1 VSCRPALTAVRSQAA
16 FLRSLLD
23 ELDRLPPMSEAQESV
38 ADQIIE
44 ELARLGH
51 RSLEA
56 ASAFSD
62 AVAASR
68 RED

>member
-1 VSCRPALTAVRSQAA
+1 
-16 FLRSLLD
+16 
-23 ELDRLPPMSEAQESV
+23 MSEAQESV